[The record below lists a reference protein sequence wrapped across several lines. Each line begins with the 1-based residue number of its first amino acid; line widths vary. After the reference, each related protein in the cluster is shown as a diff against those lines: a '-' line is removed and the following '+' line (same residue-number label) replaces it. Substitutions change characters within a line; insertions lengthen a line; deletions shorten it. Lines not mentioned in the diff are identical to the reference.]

1 MKRFTLLIM
10 LLMFILPVSAV
21 NAQENEEKLCEGI
34 TIRFFAGGSEGDSFA
49 SVVYRGALEAERDL
63 GATVEYVFSGW
74 NSETMVQQLR
84 DAVAQEPDGIAMMG
98 HPGNEAIMPLAEE
111 AAENGIIMMY
121 QNVDVAD
128 VRAAFPSGYVGAQQY
143 PQGRSLAE
151 EALRQFDLTEGATV
165 IVLVNLSQIERA
177 EREQGAID
185 VFEENGFNVV
195 IVDVAD
201 EWGADPNLAIPAM
214 AAALIDNPET
224 ELVAFNGGQL
234 LGNTQT
240 YFEAAGLE
248 PGDVYAIGFDTNE
261 FIMQGF
267 ADGWIHLT
275 SDQQPYLQGY
285 LPILSICQTAKY
297 GFAPLTVDTGAGFI
311 DVNNYE
317 SVAELATAG
326 YR

>member
-1 MKRFTLLIM
+1 MKHITLLIM
-10 LLMFILPVSAV
+10 LLMVILPLSVG
-21 NAQENEEKLCEGI
+21 NAQDTEEKICEGI
-34 TIRFFAGGSEGDSFA
+34 TIRYFVGGSEGDSFA
-49 SVVYRGALEAERDL
+49 SIVYRGALQAEQDL

-74 NSETMVQQLR
+74 NSETMIQQLR

-98 HPGNEAIMPLAEE
+98 HPGNDAIMPLAAE
-111 AAENGIIMMY
+111 AAEHDIIMMY
-121 QNVDVAD
+121 QNVDVAE
-128 VRAAFPSGYVGAQQY
+128 VRAAYPSGYVGAQQY
-143 PQGRSLAE
+143 PQGRALAQ

-177 EREQGAID
+177 EREQGVID

-214 AAALIDNPET
+214 TAALIDNPDT

-285 LPILSICQTAKY
+285 MPVLSICLTAKY
-297 GFAPLTVDTGAGFI
+297 GFAPMNVDTGAGFI
-311 DVNNYE
+311 DTNNYE
-317 SVAELATAG
+317 SVAEQANAG

>member
-1 MKRFTLLIM
+1 MKRFMLMTIILL
-10 LLMFILPVSAV
+10 FVLPMPVV
-21 NAQENEEKLCEGI
+21 GAQGTEDQLCEGV

-49 SVVYRGALEAERDL
+49 SIVYRGALQAEQDL
-63 GATVEYVFSGW
+63 GANVEYVFSGW
-74 NSETMVQQLR
+74 DSETMIQQLR

-98 HPGNEAIMPLAEE
+98 HPGNDAIMPLAAE

-121 QNVDVAD
+121 QNVDVPE
-128 VRAAFPSGYVGAQQY
+128 VRAAYPSGYVGAQQY
-143 PQGRSLAE
+143 PQGRALGQ
-151 EALRQFDLTEGATV
+151 EALRQFDLSEGATV
-165 IVLVNLSQIERA
+165 IVLVNLTQIERA
-177 EREQGAID
+177 EREKGVID

-201 EWGADPNLAIPAM
+201 EWGADPNLAIPSMTAV
-214 AAALIDNPET
+214 LIDNPDT

-234 LGNTQT
+234 LGNAQT
-240 YFEAAGLE
+240 YFEIAGLE

-261 FIMQGF
+261 LIMQGF

-285 LPILSICQTAKY
+285 LPVLSICLTAKY
-297 GFAPLTVDTGAGFI
+297 GFAPLNVDTGAGFI
-311 DVNNYE
+311 DTSNFE
-317 SVAELATAG
+317 TVAEQAIAG

>member
-1 MKRFTLLIM
+1 MKRFTPLVVLLIC
-10 LLMFILPVSAV
+10 ILAVSV
-21 NAQENEEKLCEGI
+21 GYAQDSEGKLCAGV

-63 GATVEYVFSGW
+63 GATVQYVFSGW
-74 NSETMVQQLR
+74 NSETMIQQLR
-84 DAVAQEPDGIAMMG
+84 DAIAQGPDGIAMMG
-98 HPGNEAIMPLAEE
+98 HPGNAAIMPLAEE

-121 QNVDVAD
+121 QNVDVAE
-128 VRAAFPSGYVGAQQY
+128 VRAAYPSGYVGAQQY
-143 PQGRSLAE
+143 PQGRALAE
-151 EALRQFDLTEGATV
+151 EALRQFDLTPGATV

-177 EREQGAID
+177 EREQGVIH

-214 AAALIDNPET
+214 TAALIANPDT

-240 YFEAAGLE
+240 YFEAAGLA
-248 PGDVYAIGFDTNE
+248 PGEVYAIGFDTNE

-275 SDQQPYLQGY
+275 ADQQPYLQGY
-285 LPILSICQTAKY
+285 LPILSICQTARY
-297 GFAPLTVDTGAGFI
+297 GFAPLNVDTGAGFI
-311 DVNNYE
+311 DANNYA